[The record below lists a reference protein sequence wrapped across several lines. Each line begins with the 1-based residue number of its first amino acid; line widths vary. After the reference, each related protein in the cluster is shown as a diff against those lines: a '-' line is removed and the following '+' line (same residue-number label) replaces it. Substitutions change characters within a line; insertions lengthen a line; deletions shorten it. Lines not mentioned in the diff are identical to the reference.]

1 MFGFGKKEENEE
13 KKDNINW
20 GVVESRLGNS
30 FGLADLDRILKLY
43 APDLTGAI
51 LNTEKG
57 VSIVGNNQ
65 QKIGDWLNQ
74 KLDEQHE
81 ELIREIHDLK
91 RQNVESERKNR
102 ELQEKYDELVQRMA
116 GYIEKEN
123 GKGR

>member
-30 FGLADLDRILKLY
+30 FGLADVDRVLKLY
-43 APDLTGAI
+43 APKLTGELTNILDNTVQLGGNQINILKEVLSAI
-51 LNTEKG
+51 GELK
-57 VSIVGNNQ
+57 
-65 QKIGDWLNQ
+65 
-74 KLDEQHE
+74 EQNE
-81 ELIREIHDLK
+81 RAQRE
-91 RQNVESERKNR
+91 NR
-102 ELQEKYDELVQRMA
+102 ELREKYDELVQRMA

>member
-20 GVVESRLGNS
+20 SYVEGRLGNS

-51 LNTEKG
+51 LNTEK
-57 VSIVGNNQ
+57 SAITISKNQ
-65 QKIGDWLNQ
+65 LAIAKDV
-74 KLDEQHE
+74 LDAIAELKEQNE
-81 ELIREIHDLK
+81 RALRE
-91 RQNVESERKNR
+91 NR
-102 ELQEKYDELVQRMA
+102 ELREKYDELVQRMA

>member
-30 FGLADLDRILKLY
+30 FGLADVDRVLKLY

-57 VSIVGNNQ
+57 VSTVANNQ
-65 QKIGDWLNQ
+65 LAIAKDV
-74 KLDEQHE
+74 LDAIAELKEQNE
-81 ELIREIHDLK
+81 RAQRE
-91 RQNVESERKNR
+91 NR
-102 ELQEKYDELVQRMA
+102 ELREKYDELVQRMA